1 MRRPLNQN
9 VPSAHPQDPKQ
20 DPHILSLI
28 VCMQGPTRLSRSN
41 YLGCCKFVTV
51 DCHKIRIG
59 FRSFEGPAPISVPI
73 PQHPNGGWGRHFLRR
88 GGSRR

>member
-51 DCHKIRIG
+51 
-59 FRSFEGPAPISVPI
+59 
-73 PQHPNGGWGRHFLRR
+73 R
-88 GGSRR
+88 GQ